1 MKHSLLLTLTLA
13 SPSAFALEAA
23 CEPIVAASERT
34 AAQHARHSVA
44 DDADGTRMEAIVLD
58 GAFYVSVDGSWRRM
72 PVDLRATERRI
83 NAGMRD
89 GSIALSGCRAEGR
102 ATVDG
107 IQTSVFAYRVA
118 LRGQIQ
124 DEARLFVGDDG
135 LVHALSSGG
144 HKVRYRYSGVTAPKL

>member
-1 MKHSLLLTLTLA
+1 MKHSLLLALTLA
-13 SPSAFALEAA
+13 SPSALALDAA

-34 AAQHARHSVA
+34 AAQPARHSVA
-44 DDADGTRMEAIVLD
+44 EDGDGTRMEAVVLD
-58 GAFYVSVDGSWRRM
+58 GSFYVSVDGTWRRM
-72 PVDLRATERRI
+72 PTDLRAAERKI

-89 GSIALSGCRAEGR
+89 GSIALSDCRADGR

-118 LRGQIQ
+118 LRGQVQ

-135 LVHALSSGG
+135 LVHALSSGD
-144 HKVRYRYSGVTAPKL
+144 HKVRFRYTGVTAPKL